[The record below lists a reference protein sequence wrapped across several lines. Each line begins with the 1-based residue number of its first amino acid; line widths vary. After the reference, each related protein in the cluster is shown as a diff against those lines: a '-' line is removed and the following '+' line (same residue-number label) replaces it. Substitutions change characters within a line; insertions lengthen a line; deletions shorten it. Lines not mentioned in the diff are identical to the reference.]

1 MINVKKIITLSAL
14 TSGLLVAGAYKIPE
28 QSLNSMALGAAY
40 VAHTTDADTAYFNPA
55 NMGFLDAETSYME
68 GGITLAHLPSN
79 DYSGVQYL
87 NATTVVPSS
96 IASGGSET
104 ENLPIPYFHYVAP
117 AIGNWRYGVSMVAPA
132 GLTKRWE
139 SPVQK
144 TFAEEFTLENVEIN
158 PVVSYKVNENFSV
171 GAGLRM
177 VYSMGKVYSDGN
189 DLGVPYKR
197 EMEGDTLE
205 FGYNLA
211 MAWKPT
217 SDIKVG
223 VTYRSNIDL
232 DEEGQANL
240 YLGNVGQQYDATVS
254 VPIPA
259 ALNIGISKTWDETLT
274 VEFVYERTF
283 WSAYET
289 LDFNY
294 AEPIPPG
301 LVPSFDDPKTKDW
314 VDSNTFRF
322 GVTYQMNE
330 KLTLMGGYAYD
341 ETPVPVKTLS
351 YELPDSDAH
360 IFSGGFKYKQTD
372 QISWG
377 AAILYDK
384 KDSRTLALGE
394 NENGIVGEF
403 TDGGAI
409 LATVG
414 MSYRF

>member
-1 MINVKKIITLSAL
+1 MKMKKIIALSVV
-14 TSGLLVAGAYKIPE
+14 TSGLLVAGGYKIPE

-40 VAHTTDADTAYFNPA
+40 VAHTSGADTAYFNPA
-55 NMGFLDAETSYME
+55 NMSFLEAEVSYME
-68 GGITLAHLPSN
+68 AGITLAHLPSN
-79 DYSGVQYL
+79 TYSGVQYIPGIGG
-87 NATTVVPSS
+87 VP
-96 IASGGSET
+96 ASGGSET

-132 GLTKRWE
+132 GLTKRWKN
-139 SPVQK
+139 PVQK
-144 TFAEEFTLENVEIN
+144 TFAEEFTLENVELN
-158 PVVSYKVNENFSV
+158 PSVSYKVSENFSV
-171 GAGLRM
+171 GGGLRL

-189 DLGVPYKR
+189 DLGIPYKR

-211 MAWKPT
+211 LAWKPA
-217 SDIKVG
+217 SDVSVG

-232 DEEGQANL
+232 DEEGEANL
-240 YLGNVGQQYDATVS
+240 YLGNVGQQYGAAVS

-283 WSAYET
+283 WSSYET
-289 LDFNY
+289 LDFEY
-294 AEPIPPG
+294 DSAIQPG
-301 LVPSFDDPKTKDW
+301 LVGSFDDPKAKDW
-314 VDSNTFRF
+314 VDTNTFRF
-322 GVTYQMNE
+322 GVTYEMND

-341 ETPVPVKTLS
+341 ETPVPTKTLS

-384 KDSRTLALGE
+384 KESRTLALGE
-394 NENGIVGEF
+394 NENGIVGKF
-403 TDGGAI
+403 KDGGAI
-409 LATVG
+409 LTTVG
-414 MSYRF
+414 ISYRF

>member
-1 MINVKKIITLSAL
+1 MKKIIALSVV

-40 VAHTTDADTAYFNPA
+40 IAHTTDADTAYFNPA
-55 NMGFLDAETSYME
+55 NMSFLDPKLNYVE
-68 GGITLAHLPSN
+68 GGITLAHLPSIN
-79 DYSGVQYL
+79 YSGIQL
-87 NATTVVPSS
+87 LTGGTVVPSS
-96 IASGGSET
+96 VASGESEV
-104 ENLPIPYFHYVAP
+104 ENLPIPYFHYVSP
-117 AIGNWRYGVSMVAPA
+117 AMGDWHYGMSMTAPA

-144 TFAEEFTLENVEIN
+144 LFAEEFTLQNVELN
-158 PVVSYKVNENFSV
+158 PVVSYKISDNFSI
-171 GAGLRM
+171 GGGLRL

-197 EMEGDTLE
+197 EMEGDTIE

-211 MAWKPT
+211 LAWKPT
-217 SDIKVG
+217 SDIAVG
-223 VTYRSNIDL
+223 VTYRSKIDL
-232 DEEGQANL
+232 DEEGEANL
-240 YLGNVGQQYDATVS
+240 YLGNVGQQYDAIVS

-259 ALNIGISKTWDETLT
+259 AINIGISKTWDDTLT

-294 AEPIPPG
+294 GSPIQVG
-301 LVPSFDDPKTKDW
+301 LVAAFDDPKAKDW
-314 VDSNTFRF
+314 EDTNTFRI
-322 GVTYQMNE
+322 GVTYQMNDR
-330 KLTLMGGYAYD
+330 LTLMGGYAYD
-341 ETPVPVKTLS
+341 EGPVPAKTLS
-351 YELPDSDAH
+351 YELPDGDAN
-360 IFSGGFKYKQTD
+360 IFSGGFKYQQTD
-372 QISWG
+372 HLSWG
-377 AAILYDK
+377 AALLYDE
-384 KDSRTLALGE
+384 KDSRTLAFGE

-414 MSYRF
+414 ISYKF